1 MSCSAYLHPTSEH
14 RWQKNVGKTLEEV
27 ESFSFTLPKTYN
39 EFAPENRPTPKRKGF
54 FEGTT
59 NFSGLE
65 YEYAWHQR
73 GHIILHVYTSNN
85 ISMIFISVY
94 TCNHDTTFKC
104 KNTKLHTNHQKKQ
117 EESFQNHILRSHHW
131 PCHYRHDPSFGKP
144 IRVGGR
150 PRKGEKSL
158 SSSSS
163 LYNL

>member
-1 MSCSAYLHPTSEH
+1 MSCSTYLHPTSEH

-39 EFAPENRPTPKRKGF
+39 EFAPENRPTPKKKGV

-65 YEYAWHQR
+65 YEYEWHQR

-104 KNTKLHTNHQKKQ
+104 KKHKVTYESPKKTGRILSKSYSALPSLALPLPSRSKLWKAY
-117 EESFQNHILRSHHW
+117 S
-131 PCHYRHDPSFGKP
+131 G
-144 IRVGGR
+144 GGR